1 MAPPK
6 VTVSLADELATLIDT
21 LEGVQLLAELVAT
34 DALPDNEAVI
44 NAPKMLEAALAISV
58 GRLRLLRSVV
68 VGSADVALIAGR
80 RNTRDRVA
88 PGEDPDVILDPRTR
102 R

>member
-6 VTVSLADELATLIDT
+6 VSLADELTTLIDS
-21 LEGVQLLAELVAT
+21 LEGVQVLAELLAT
-34 DALPDNEAVI
+34 DALPDDEAVSR
-44 NAPKMLEAALAISV
+44 APRMLEAALALTV
-58 GRLRLLRSVV
+58 GRVRLLRKVV
-68 VGSADVALIAGR
+68 VGGADVALIVGR

-88 PGEDPDVILDPRTR
+88 AGEDPDVILGPRTR

>member
-1 MAPPK
+1 MKPGGI
-6 VTVSLADELATLIDT
+6 SLADELATLAAT
-21 LEGVQLLAELVAT
+21 LEGVQLLAELLAT
-34 DALPDNEAVI
+34 GALPDDEA
-44 NAPKMLEAALAISV
+44 NARAPKTLEAALAISV
-58 GRLRLLRSVV
+58 GRLRLLRRVV

-88 PGEDPDVILDPRTR
+88 PGEDPDVILGPRTR